1 MHEAVFLEYVTSLY
15 SSIDIFTLQ
24 DRNGHLM
31 ATWLVLLQILFVHLF
46 ISGVSHLKYSQK
58 GLVNLKPSS
67 YYYISEKN
75 TD

>member
-1 MHEAVFLEYVTSLY
+1 
-15 SSIDIFTLQ
+15 
-24 DRNGHLM
+24 
-31 ATWLVLLQILFVHLF
+31 
-46 ISGVSHLKYSQK
+46 VSHLKYSQK